1 MWLDIYNWGADLSV
15 NGRIRGIGQNVLQP
29 SFQTG
34 SVISPSYVQIYFLI
48 ELLVEAFI
56 RIKIII
62 CVNYITII
70 CISNNNAVINNNVW
84 SIPRP
89 YFSLQNYYGQA

>member
-1 MWLDIYNWGADLSV
+1 MWLDIYIWGAGLAV

-34 SVISPSYVQIYFLI
+34 SRTSPSYFQIYFLI
-48 ELLVEAFI
+48 ELLEEVFI

-62 CVNYITII
+62 CVNM
-70 CISNNNAVINNNVW
+70 
-84 SIPRP
+84 
-89 YFSLQNYYGQA
+89 